1 MITGP
6 NYEELRQRVNESEKE
21 TVQQI
26 SAEQKLAQRIKELT
40 AINTLAREVTATL
53 SLNQVI
59 SSTYEQILSSIT
71 PDISVVY
78 LKQEDKLIWPK
89 LESEDPELRQTVCKL
104 LRVGQCLCGLVASS
118 GEPGYAKDIHT
129 DPRCTL
135 DECEKA
141 GIRSFAALPLLIG
154 NEILGVLG
162 VGSRMM
168 RDFSEQAEFL
178 ETLASQVAIALKN
191 AVLYRQVQR
200 YSAQLDQQVTDLVR
214 SKDALHASEKRY
226 RNLYETSPDVVFNI
240 STVDGTIYSLN
251 PAFEK
256 VTGWSAAEWIGRP
269 FAAIVHPDDVPIAT
283 EKYQQV
289 LRGRA
294 TSAFE
299 LRIISKSG
307 GILIG
312 DFVAQRKSKT
322 ETWSARLELPEILP
336 ITFGRSKLCK
346 KARSTG
352 DP

>member
-1 MITGP
+1 M
-6 NYEELRQRVNESEKE
+6 
-21 TVQQI
+21 
-26 SAEQKLAQRIKELT
+26 
-40 AINTLAREVTATL
+40 
-53 SLNQVI
+53 
-59 SSTYEQILSSIT
+59 
-71 PDISVVY
+71 
-78 LKQEDKLIWPK
+78 
-89 LESEDPELRQTVCKL
+89 
-104 LRVGQCLCGLVASS
+104 
-118 GEPGYAKDIHT
+118 
-129 DPRCTL
+129 
-135 DECEKA
+135 
-141 GIRSFAALPLLIG
+141 
-154 NEILGVLG
+154 
-162 VGSRMM
+162 
-168 RDFSEQAEFL
+168 
-178 ETLASQVAIALKN
+178 
-191 AVLYRQVQR
+191 QR

-294 TSAFE
+294 TTAFE